1 MEILLDAFKVIP
13 EAAISWLVEDSEFG
27 DYAAMIELHHPLLQK
42 GFCFV
47 DGVNIPVAESEV
59 DDIQNAYYNGWTC
72 SHYCSNVPAFA
83 PVGFFLIWCSVNGPG
98 SWHDA
103 AMARG
108 LYDKLVNRTP
118 EGYYA
123 FADTTFPRNRADIE
137 GRIKTPL
144 KSTSKLPG
152 QLQTQG
158 RIREYRELM
167 NFNTQLVSAR
177 QAAEWGMRAFQGSF
191 GRLKLPLPAN
201 DHAHRHKVLM
211 TCLRLHQVRT
221 RCVGINQIKTVY
233 EKIWRGGDPESVR
246 AVRADDVQ

>member
-1 MEILLDAFKVIP
+1 MPEYSLQQIFAVTPSVCTRYLAFAMEILLDAFKVIP

-83 PVGFFLIWCSVNGPG
+83 PVGCLIWCSVNGPG

-123 FADTTFPRNRADIE
+123 FADSISPQ
-137 GRIKTPL
+137 
-144 KSTSKLPG
+144 SS
-152 QLQTQG
+152 
-158 RIREYRELM
+158 
-167 NFNTQLVSAR
+167 
-177 QAAEWGMRAFQGSF
+177 
-191 GRLKLPLPAN
+191 
-201 DHAHRHKVLM
+201 
-211 TCLRLHQVRT
+211 
-221 RCVGINQIKTVY
+221 
-233 EKIWRGGDPESVR
+233 
-246 AVRADDVQ
+246 